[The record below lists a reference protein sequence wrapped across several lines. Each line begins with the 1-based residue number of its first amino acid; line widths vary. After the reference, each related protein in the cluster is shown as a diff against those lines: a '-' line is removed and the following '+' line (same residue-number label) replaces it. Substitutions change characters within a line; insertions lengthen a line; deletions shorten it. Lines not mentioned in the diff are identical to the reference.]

1 MNMSEFQIPVG
12 QLEFDDQK
20 LDVYV
25 SLDEPIF
32 KAADVSRIVNY
43 GATNIKYVLD
53 MCEEDEKLRIPLYID
68 GRNCVVAYITETG
81 LYNILSQCQT
91 PLARKWRRVI
101 HRELIQLRRS
111 RNHDIVEQFEEW
123 DQMADNIYFDEDT
136 GMLMESVTVAGGDV
150 IQVPYEPKQMN
161 N

>member
-1 MNMSEFQIPVG
+1 MMEFEKPIG
-12 QLEFDDQK
+12 MLEFDGHK

-25 SLDEPIF
+25 SLDEPVF
-32 KAADVSRIVNY
+32 KATDVSRLVNY
-43 GATNIKYVLD
+43 GATNIKYILD
-53 MCEEDEKLRIPLYID
+53 LCEDDEKLRIPLYIN
-68 GRNCVVAYITETG
+68 GERSVVIFVTETG

-91 PLARKWRRVI
+91 PIARKWRRVI
-101 HRELIQLRRS
+101 HKELIRLRVS

-123 DQMADNIYFDEDT
+123 DQMADNIYFDETT

-150 IQVPYEPKQMN
+150 IQVPYKPRQTN

>member
-1 MNMSEFQIPVG
+1 MNMNEFQFPVG
-12 QLEFDDQK
+12 QLEFDDRK

-32 KAADVSRIVNY
+32 KASDVARVVTYADS
-43 GATNIKYVLD
+43 NIKYILGL
-53 MCEEDEKLRIPLYID
+53 CEEDEKLRIPLYINNQ
-68 GRNCVVAYITETG
+68 NCVVAFVTETG

-91 PLARKWRRVI
+91 PTARKWRRVI
-101 HRELIQLRRS
+101 HRELIRLRRA
-111 RNHDIVEQFEEW
+111 RNHDIVEQFDEW
-123 DQMADNIYFDEDT
+123 DTMADNIYFDEDT

-150 IQVPYEPKQMN
+150 IQVPYEPKQVN